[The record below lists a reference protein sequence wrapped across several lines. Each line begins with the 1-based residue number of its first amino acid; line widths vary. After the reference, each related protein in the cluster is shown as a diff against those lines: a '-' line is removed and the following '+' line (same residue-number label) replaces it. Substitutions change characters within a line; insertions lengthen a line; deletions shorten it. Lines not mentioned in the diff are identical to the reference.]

1 MFLFR
6 SLLQSGLHV
15 KFYLDVS
22 TGCLHFE
29 IYQEDTRRVSV
40 VWEKKK
46 KIYDSDLW
54 TRLSTRLC
62 KGASSLIELQY
73 FVLDSDEYFGEQGR
87 RKQSESGP
95 MPSAK
100 TIVDRLQRVLN
111 AVAQV
116 VSDTRKFDRGL
127 STLLNDELHWLDVP
141 ERVTYKLGLM
151 TYHCL
156 HG

>member
-1 MFLFR
+1 
-6 SLLQSGLHV
+6 
-15 KFYLDVS
+15 
-22 TGCLHFE
+22 
-29 IYQEDTRRVSV
+29 
-40 VWEKKK
+40 
-46 KIYDSDLW
+46 
-54 TRLSTRLC
+54 
-62 KGASSLIELQY
+62 
-73 FVLDSDEYFGEQGR
+73 
-87 RKQSESGP
+87 

-111 AVAQV
+111 AVAR